1 MRKLRI
7 ILLVCGCLWLPA
19 CYDFDFPLDP
29 EPRVPVDGRL
39 VGVWRCL
46 SVETDVDEP
55 VALLRIERRTG
66 QVAQWTFE
74 TPSTDGSTEKGEF
87 DVHGSTVKGGELLN
101 ARETKKDDGAA
112 KWSFVRYS
120 FLLPGVLRLQVVRDE
135 PFEKV
140 EGQAASLRKEVEKR
154 RDDPT
159 IYSDFCV
166 CVRGKAPVE
175 PSPSPTPRP

>member
-7 ILLVCGCLWLPA
+7 VLLACACLCLPA
-19 CYDFDFPLDP
+19 CYDFDFPLDT

-46 SVETDVDEP
+46 AMETDVDEP
-55 VALLRIERRTG
+55 VALLRIARRSG
-66 QVAQWTFE
+66 QVALWTFE
-74 TPSTDGSTEKGEF
+74 TPSTDGSTEKAEF

-101 ARETKKDDGAA
+101 AREIKESGAA

-120 FLLPGVLRLQVVRDE
+120 FLLPDVLRLQVVKDE

-140 EGQAASLRKEVEKR
+140 ADKAASLRKEVEKR
-154 RDDPT
+154 RGDPT

-166 CVRGKAPVE
+166 CVRGKPPVE
-175 PSPSPTPRP
+175 PSPSPTPRL